1 MKTKQLT
8 VWERACIVTGYGIG
22 GGVLA
27 MPYLSARN
35 GVPMSLLILL
45 AAFAASVILHCM
57 IAELAIK
64 SGDDAQIIA
73 VFSKYVFAGRFRKA
87 LTMGFL
93 WSWLW
98 FCSPIWPP
106 ISPALLRF

>member
-8 VWERACIVTGYGIG
+8 VWESACIVTGYGIG

-57 IAELAIK
+57 IA
-64 SGDDAQIIA
+64 
-73 VFSKYVFAGRFRKA
+73 
-87 LTMGFL
+87 
-93 WSWLW
+93 
-98 FCSPIWPP
+98 
-106 ISPALLRF
+106 

>member
-1 MKTKQLT
+1 
-8 VWERACIVTGYGIG
+8 
-22 GGVLA
+22 